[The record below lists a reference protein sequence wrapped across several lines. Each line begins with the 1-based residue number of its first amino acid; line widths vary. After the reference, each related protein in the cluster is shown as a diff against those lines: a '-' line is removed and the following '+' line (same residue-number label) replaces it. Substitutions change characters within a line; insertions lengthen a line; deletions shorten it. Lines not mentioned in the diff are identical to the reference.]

1 MKITTEYAGPNN
13 ALRNA
18 QQYQDVDTTIE
29 LFIEYIRKEYALEV
43 PRYTLVD
50 KSILYKNIKD
60 FYQSRGSEKSFQFL
74 FRIFFNEDISFF
86 YPSETLLKPSDGKWI
101 VDKSIKVTALTG
113 DPFELKSAVI
123 TGETSGATALIEDVI
138 LHNESGVMV
147 YELFLNIPSISGTF
161 TAETITSGNIT
172 ANISTTLYSYP
183 GYYRGVDGQLDETIK
198 LQDSKYFQAF
208 SYVIRSGKSVD
219 DWRDLVKQTIHPA
232 GLALFGEVGFST
244 EYSFGVPV
252 EPETSTILIEKSG
265 VYWINNNSVR
275 IPWLNKYNNEEL
287 WVTG

>member
-1 MKITTEYAGPNN
+1 MKITVEYAGANN

-18 QQYQDVDTTIE
+18 LQYQDIDTTIE
-29 LFIEYIRKEYALEV
+29 LFAEYIRKEYALEI
-43 PRYTLVD
+43 PRYALAD
-50 KSILYKNIKD
+50 KSLLYKNILD

-101 VDKSIKVTALTG
+101 VDKSIKVTFLVG
-113 DPFELKSAVI
+113 NPFDLKSQVI
-123 TGETSGATALIEDVI
+123 TGETSGATALVEDVV

-147 YELFLNIPSISGTF
+147 YEVFLNIQSIQGTF
-161 TAETITSGNIT
+161 TIETISSGTIR
-172 ANISTTLYSYP
+172 ANVVTPIYTYP
-183 GYYRGVDGQLDETIK
+183 GYYRGVDGQLDEAIR

-208 SYVIRSGKSVD
+208 SYVVRSGKSVD
-219 DWRDLVKQTIHPA
+219 EWRNLVKQTVHPA

-244 EYSFGVPV
+244 EYQFGIPI
-252 EPETSTILIEKSG
+252 EPELATITIEKSG
-265 VYWINNNSVR
+265 VYWANNNSVR